1 MPRTKHDADDEP
13 VTPTTQAE
21 EVATADP
28 EPEQPQTT
36 EPEPDNDDLYEPF
49 PGSAFFHG
57 GRHSEI
63 VGAMGR
69 RLEQEGHA
77 PEGVRLGPDWTNA
90 HRRAFA
96 AHQHTLRPK
105 ESGDV
110 SGIPDEVAWRALRV
124 PRVSPR

>member
-1 MPRTKHDADDEP
+1 MPRAKNEPDDDP
-13 VTPTTQAE
+13 IQTTGE
-21 EVATADP
+21 STATDP
-28 EPEQPQTT
+28 EPEPQQAQPA
-36 EPEPDNDDLYEPF
+36 EPAADEGDLYEPF
-49 PGSAFFHG
+49 PGAEFFHG
-57 GRHSEI
+57 GRSHAI
-63 VGAMGR
+63 VAAVGR

-77 PEGVRLGPDWTNA
+77 PEGVRLGQDWTNA

-105 ESGDV
+105 EAGDV

>member
-1 MPRTKHDADDEP
+1 MPRAKNEPDDDP
-13 VTPTTQAE
+13 IQTTGEAPE
-21 EVATADP
+21 AGP
-28 EPEQPQTT
+28 EPEQDQPAAPTT
-36 EPEPDNDDLYEPF
+36 VDDEDLYEPF
-49 PGSAFFHG
+49 PGSDFFHG
-57 GRHSEI
+57 GRSHAI
-63 VGAMGR
+63 VAAVGR

-77 PEGVRLGPDWTNA
+77 PEGVRLGQDWTNA

-105 ESGDV
+105 EAGDV